1 MSTDERLR
9 THVHTHSHGGAEHR
23 TASRKRL
30 GWTLGLVLL
39 YMVAEVAGGLLTNSL
54 ALLSDAGHMLS
65 DAGSLGLALFAL
77 WIAARPRTPERTF
90 GYHRTEILAALANGA
105 TLVAISV
112 FIVVEAWGRFQSPE
126 PVRGGPMMVVA
137 AGGLVVN
144 VASLLILH
152 GGRDASLNVRGA
164 WLHVLSDTLGS
175 VQAIAAG
182 ALIWAFGWNWADPV
196 ASLLIAV
203 LVVWSAWAL
212 LRDAVNVLME
222 ATPSHVDAREIE
234 RAIGEVEGVD
244 GLHDLHV
251 WTITS
256 GFDSLSVHVASSGR
270 DRDAVL
276 EDVRSMVRSRFGIE
290 HSTVQV
296 EADEAPCANG
306 GCE

>member
-1 MSTDERLR
+1 MSIRE
-9 THVHTHSHGGAEHR
+9 HNHSHTHDGHR

-30 GWTLGLVLL
+30 TWTLGLVLL
-39 YMVAEVAGGLLTNSL
+39 YMVAEAVGGWLTNSL

-77 WIAARPRTPERTF
+77 WIAARPRTSERTF
-90 GYHRTEILAALANGA
+90 GYHRTEILAALVNGA

-112 FIVVEAWGRFQSPE
+112 FIVVEAWARFQSPE
-126 PVRGGPMMVVA
+126 PVLGKPMMAVA

-144 VASLLILH
+144 VASLWILH

-164 WLHVLSDTLGS
+164 WLHVISDTLGS

-182 ALIWAFGWNWADPV
+182 ALIWAFGWDWADPA
-196 ASLLIAV
+196 ASVMIAL
-203 LVVWSAWAL
+203 LVVWSAWEL
-212 LRDAVNVLME
+212 LREAVNVLME
-222 ATPSHVDAREIE
+222 SAPRDIDAREIE
-234 RAIGEVEGVD
+234 EAIGAVEGVD
-244 GLHDLHV
+244 AFHDLHV

-256 GFDSLSVHVASSGR
+256 GFDSLSVHVQASGR

-276 EDVRSMVRSRFGIE
+276 ADVREVVRQRFGIE

-296 EADEAPCANG
+296 ETEDAACVDC
-306 GCE
+306 GCG

>member
-1 MSTDERLR
+1 
-9 THVHTHSHGGAEHR
+9 
-23 TASRKRL
+23 
-30 GWTLGLVLL
+30 
-39 YMVAEVAGGLLTNSL
+39 MVAEVVGGLLTNSL

-65 DAGSLGLALFAL
+65 DAGSLGLSLFAL

-126 PVRGGPMMVVA
+126 PVKGVPMMAVA

-144 VASLLILH
+144 LASLWILH
-152 GGRDASLNVRGA
+152 GGHDASLNVRGA

-182 ALIWAFGWNWADPV
+182 ALIWAFGWNWADPL
-196 ASLLIAV
+196 ASLLIAL
-203 LVVWSAWAL
+203 LVVWSSWSL

-222 ATPSHVDAREIE
+222 ATPGHVDARELE
-234 RAIGEVEGVD
+234 RAISGVAGVD

-256 GFDSLSVHVASSGR
+256 GFDSLSVHVETSGR
-270 DRDAVL
+270 DRDEVL
-276 EDVRSMVRSRFGIE
+276 ADVRSVVRSRFGIE

-296 EADEAPCANG
+296 ETHEAPCANG